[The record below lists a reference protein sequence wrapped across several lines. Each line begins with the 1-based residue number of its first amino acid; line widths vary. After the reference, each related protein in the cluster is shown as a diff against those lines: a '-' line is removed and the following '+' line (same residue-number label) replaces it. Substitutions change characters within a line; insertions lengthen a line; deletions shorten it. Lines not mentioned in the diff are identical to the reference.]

1 VNPPPNFDKNNQE
14 NIFKI
19 IMAQNLNTNNTFC
32 QRNYMDRGRMIEK
45 LEKNRATLHSC
56 FVIVLFYAIA
66 RGIIEE
72 ILVFESTGIL
82 DLGSMTSWAIRTSFY
97 ITGFIVCVLIMRI
110 FTRRP
115 VRKIVNFLLCFYW
128 IILLPPIL
136 HRIIFGPVDVE
147 HIAHF
152 KIASPIVFFT
162 LLFISTAVGLFVF
175 FRCTPKVKKRVVRR
189 TLFSVFSAISTFFLV
204 IFLSMPLPYPI
215 LDYFFNMDLINTN
228 SLHLYFFLYYITISL
243 ILLLTITY
251 LSDKKMLTNIVKAFR
266 PLRTSHFALMVCI
279 GILVAGNLLFPYLND
294 ANVTYVEQYA
304 NDFPYILTSILL
316 GIIMWQ
322 TAVMS
327 NDVFDIEIDR
337 ISSKDRPLVAGTIK
351 KSTYI
356 GIVHLLSI
364 FVWGVVILIGLV
376 PFLITLILYIML
388 LLYNTP
394 PYRMR
399 NYTSSSI
406 FIGLTSMLIY
416 FLGYFTSNFESL
428 QNALPGNAVFMLSV
442 SPTKAITQDALVIG
456 LLILCVLSVSPILTQ
471 LKDYEGDKKAG
482 VRTIYTVYGLKKGK
496 NIATLLLPIL
506 FLTPLL
512 LFHNVLDVVFLII
525 LTTIA
530 TITFHKKGDVTPVF
544 GCYLIFLI
552 YGVLRWIEY
561 IPGI

>member
-1 VNPPPNFDKNNQE
+1 VN
-14 NIFKI
+14 
-19 IMAQNLNTNNTFC
+19 A
-32 QRNYMDRGRMIEK
+32 
-45 LEKNRATLHSC
+45 
-56 FVIVLFYAIA
+56 
-66 RGIIEE
+66 
-72 ILVFESTGIL
+72 
-82 DLGSMTSWAIRTSFY
+82 
-97 ITGFIVCVLIMRI
+97 
-110 FTRRP
+110 
-115 VRKIVNFLLCFYW
+115 
-128 IILLPPIL
+128 
-136 HRIIFGPVDVE
+136 E
-147 HIAHF
+147 HVAHF

-162 LLFISTAVGLFVF
+162 LLFISMAVGFYVF
-175 FRCTPKVKKRVVRR
+175 FRYSPNVKRGVVRR
-189 TLFSVFSAISTFFLV
+189 ALFGVFSAISTYFLV
-204 IFLSMPLPYPI
+204 IFVAIPLPSFV
-215 LDYFFNMDLINTN
+215 LKYFFNMDLIDIH
-228 SLHLYFFLYYITISL
+228 SLHLYVFLYYIAISL
-243 ILLLTITY
+243 VLLFAIAY
-251 LSDKKMLTNIVKAFR
+251 LSDRKMLTNIMKAFR

-279 GILVAGNLLFPYLND
+279 GILIAGNLLFPYLNA
-294 ANVTYVEQYA
+294 ANVTYVEQYV

-356 GIVHLLSI
+356 EVVHLLSI
-364 FVWGVVILIGLV
+364 FVWGVVIIIGLV
-376 PFLITLILYIML
+376 PFLITFILYILL

-416 FLGYFTSNFESL
+416 FLGYFTSNSESL

-442 SPTKAITQDALVIG
+442 SPAKAITQEAIVIG
-456 LLILCVLSVSPILTQ
+456 LLILCILSISPILTQ

-482 VRTIYTVYGLKKGK
+482 VKTIYTVYGLKKGK
-496 NIATLLLPIL
+496 KIATMLLPIL

-512 LFHNVLDVVFLII
+512 LFYNVMDIVILIV

-530 TITFHKKGDVTPVF
+530 TIIFHKKGDVTPVF
-544 GCYLIFLI
+544 GCYLVFLI